1 MGKTNRKK
9 EPPVRPVQKIE
20 LRDENNKGKI
30 ILVILLLFVGLGAI
44 GYGMY
49 TAFSTEKGWR
59 EIQANNTEEMNCSE
73 DFAFVY
79 NVGATGESPTAENKI
94 ITNLYSDLTVEAYKI
109 FTSDMG
115 YEDVNNIYYLNQH
128 PNEEVVVPE
137 ALYDAFE
144 LLESYKNRN
153 IYLAPIY
160 MYYDDIFF
168 CKEDYETIDFDPY
181 VNEEIEQYYLEIA
194 SYANNPEEIS
204 IELLGNNTVRLAV
217 SENYISFANEN
228 EITQFIDLHWMRNAF
243 VTDYLA
249 ENLIGKGYTLGSI
262 SSYDGFSRCLD
273 DSEETYALNIYDR
286 SEESFVHVGTMNYTG
301 RKSIVN
307 LRSFAIHQK
316 DLGRIYELKNGEV
329 RTSYLDSAD
338 GKCKQ
343 SLDTLISYSD
353 EKNCAETLLNML
365 PVFIAE
371 EFNESSISNGN
382 YVYCKDGMIYYNED
396 SIELSEA
403 FYPISFIE

>member
-1 MGKTNRKK
+1 M
-9 EPPVRPVQKIE
+9 
-20 LRDENNKGKI
+20 
-30 ILVILLLFVGLGAI
+30 
-44 GYGMY
+44 
-49 TAFSTEKGWR
+49 
-59 EIQANNTEEMNCSE
+59 
-73 DFAFVY
+73 
-79 NVGATGESPTAENKI
+79 
-94 ITNLYSDLTVEAYKI
+94 
-109 FTSDMG
+109 
-115 YEDVNNIYYLNQH
+115 NIYYLNQH

-181 VNEEIEQYYLEIA
+181 VNEEIEQYYLEIV